1 MSSEICAADANN
13 EDCSCYNII
22 NRDCDAEPDIPGCK
36 ENIEW
41 KDEILKAIPDKPAF
55 ANQKAMAERELKA
68 RYHCGGRACPHDK
81 YRPPEYHDLAALG
94 RCNVKLNI
102 CSSNVTTES
111 SIAAKYF
118 RDCSINNIVAEDM
131 DAWYSTEDNLQ
142 TMTGIRTSEN
152 AAYIAA
158 KNKKL
163 QLAIRAKDREAA
175 ADRQATQD
183 AGWAAHKDTLE
194 DVKDMHQ
201 RDEENKK
208 RLLYILI
215 AVGILMTI
223 LILNV

>member
-41 KDEILKAIPDKPAF
+41 KDEILSAIPDKPAF

-81 YRPPEYHDLAALG
+81 YRPPEYHELMNIG
-94 RCNVKLNI
+94 RCNLKLNI
-102 CSSNVTTES
+102 CSSNVTTEE

-118 RDCSINNIVAEDM
+118 RDCSINNIVAENM
-131 DAWYSTEDNLQ
+131 DSVLALDEGAQALFG
-142 TMTGIRTSEN
+142 MRTAEN
-152 AAYIAA
+152 AAHIAA

-163 QLAIRAKDREAA
+163 QLAIRANDREAA
-175 ADRQATQD
+175 ADRQATKD

-201 RDEENKK
+201 RDEENKN
-208 RLLYILI
+208 RILYILI

>member
-1 MSSEICAADANN
+1 
-13 EDCSCYNII
+13 
-22 NRDCDAEPDIPGCK
+22 
-36 ENIEW
+36 
-41 KDEILKAIPDKPAF
+41 
-55 ANQKAMAERELKA
+55 MAERELKA

-81 YRPPEYHDLAALG
+81 YRPPEYHDLAAIG
-94 RCNVKLNI
+94 RCNIKLNI
-102 CSSNVTTES
+102 CSSNVTTEE

-131 DAWYSTEDNLQ
+131 DSVLALDEGAQALFG
-142 TMTGIRTSEN
+142 MRTSEN

-163 QLAIRAKDREAA
+163 QLAIRANDREAA
-175 ADRQATQD
+175 ADRQATKD

-201 RDEENKK
+201 RDEENKN